1 MTNWTSKKVFVD
13 VRQNR
18 KTPHCLV
25 ASSNNHFWSSSQP
38 YLELCSDNFSMHS
51 PIIPFSLFNPLTTD
65 HHPRTI
71 HHLLTIWPWN
81 VSFFAFE
88 TNVLWT
94 FFPQLYSYD
103 VILCKGM
110 GGWSYVLT
118 WCQNM
123 RTWGLIGDACS
134 WTTCYARIEARSIN
148 SCASQTKNQKGPKTK
163 RVQLI

>member
-1 MTNWTSKKVFVD
+1 MTNWTSKQVFVD

-51 PIIPFSLFNPLTTD
+51 PIIPFFLFNPLTTD

-71 HHLLTIWPWN
+71 HQLLTIWPWN
-81 VSFFAFE
+81 VSFLAFE

-94 FFPQLYSYD
+94 FFSQLYFIRMTWS
-103 VILCKGM
+103 CAKE
-110 GGWSYVLT
+110 WSYVLT

-123 RTWGLIGDACS
+123 RTWGLIGDARS
-134 WTTCYARIEARSIN
+134 WTTCYAWIEARSIN
-148 SCASQTKNQKGPKTK
+148 FCASQIKNQKGPKTK